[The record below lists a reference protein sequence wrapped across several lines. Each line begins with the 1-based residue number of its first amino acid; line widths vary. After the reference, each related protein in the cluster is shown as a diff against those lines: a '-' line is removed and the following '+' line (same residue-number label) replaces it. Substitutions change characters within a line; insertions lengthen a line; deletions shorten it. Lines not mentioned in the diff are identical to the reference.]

1 MINSYRKKPVTI
13 TAMQYTGDNLDAV
26 KAFTNG
32 NAYIDYRGLIIYTLE
47 GEHIASINDYIIRG
61 VHGEYYPCK
70 PDIFAK
76 TYEKI

>member
-13 TAMQYTGDNLDAV
+13 TAIQYTGDNLDTI
-26 KAFTNG
+26 KTFTNG
-32 NAYIDYRGLIIYTLE
+32 NAYIDYRGLIIRTLE
-47 GEHIASINDYIIRG
+47 GEYIVSINDYIIRG

-76 TYEKI
+76 TYEKV

>member
-13 TAMQYTGDNLDAV
+13 TAIQYTGDNLDAV

-32 NAYIDYRGLIIYTLE
+32 NAYIDCRGLIIYTLE